1 MKPNVDYSGYFDLEG
16 SEWSVHPKWTYC
28 WDNLYNSEV
37 NSDDRTD
44 KILLEMTSKEIIQH
58 FLKMNQ
64 LDSGSFSLQDYL
76 FNEEDENLNSK
87 FFCNEELL
95 SALVFDANST
105 RIKLGSCSTSKP
117 NEKLN
122 LKPINAFI
130 TTKSGLTRYF
140 DFSSE
145 GKTNSSSKFRR
156 ALSINENIYKRAVDY
171 SIKYESNHFIFQ
183 LEKTGN
189 QSFISAARA
198 LVLVHTDN
206 GRKKNRNAKPGRVRT
221 PYAVIGMQFD
231 YKAFLNSIQKP
242 NFSSQRTRAYFL
254 DDHGYVLFGFDE
266 ENQLIHDASKDDEPS
281 GLLFSEYDSDLFE
294 HLINQ
299 SVYRRI
305 KIFDYQ
311 GICETRR
318 EPDSDSSSFSL
329 TAQPTLLNL
338 LFKSL
343 FSAIN
348 ELGIYISFWI
358 SSLAVRPVRGLEEDD
373 DVDGYYVAPLP
384 NRTRV
389 QSCRKDHI
397 FYELNRELSK
407 SVLSREPKLHSFQRA
422 NGPDHYIIYKMK
434 FTNLILVITSDE
446 YEPKRESYEPHVSVE
461 KNKCDRDTFHR
472 RAPYIGNM
480 GPVCY
485 PNENVSTT
493 FWY

>member
-1 MKPNVDYSGYFDLEG
+1 MDYSGYFDLEG

-28 WDNLYNSEV
+28 WDNLYNAEV
-37 NSDDRTD
+37 ASDERVG
-44 KILLEMTSKEIIQH
+44 KILLEMTPKEIIEH

-64 LDSGSFSLQDYL
+64 LDSSSFSLQQFG

-105 RIKLGSCSTSKP
+105 RIKLGSCSAKP

-140 DFSSE
+140 DFDPE
-145 GKTNSSSKFRR
+145 RTNSSAEFKRT
-156 ALSINENIYKRAVDY
+156 LSINENIYKRAVDY

-183 LEKTGN
+183 LEKAGN
-189 QSFISAARA
+189 QSFITAARA

-206 GRKKNRNAKPGRVRT
+206 ARKKNRAPKPGRVRT

-231 YKAFLNSIQKP
+231 YEAFLSSIQKP
-242 NFSSQRTRAYFL
+242 NFASSQRTRAYFL
-254 DDHGYVLFGFDE
+254 DDNGFVLFGFDE
-266 ENQLIHDASKDDEPS
+266 ENQLIRDGSKDDKPS

-311 GICETRR
+311 AICETPR

-329 TAQPTLLNL
+329 TARPTLINL
-338 LFKSL
+338 LFKSFFTV
-343 FSAIN
+343 FS
-348 ELGIYISFWI
+348 ELGFYVSYWLSSFT
-358 SSLAVRPVRGLEEDD
+358 VRPVRGLEEDE

-389 QSCRKDHI
+389 HSCRKDHI

-407 SVLSREPKLHSFQRA
+407 SVLSREPKLHSFQRE
-422 NGPDHYIIYKMK
+422 NGPDHYIIYKIRL
-434 FTNLILVITSDE
+434 TNLILVITSDE
-446 YEPKRESYEPHVSVE
+446 YEAKKETYEPHVSVE

-485 PNENVSTT
+485 PNENVSILVLLTHKL
-493 FWY
+493 